1 MLKIKDDVDL
11 KELKK
16 FGFLNKEDCYYRNIN
31 NAFLFVMTNNRI
43 IGIQTDCG
51 IHTFI
56 LDVLFDLI
64 QEGIVKEVDK

>member
-1 MLKIKDDVDL
+1 MLKIKDSIDL
-11 KELKK
+11 KQLEK

-31 NAFLFVMTNNRI
+31 NAFLFVMTNSRI
-43 IGIQTDCG
+43 IGIQTGCV

-64 QEGIVKEVDK
+64 KADMVEKDGE